1 MCITIF
7 RVGRFMLPRALLS
20 CCILVLFLAVTSA
33 GPTSAAE
40 GKPTNRLIHEVSP
53 YLLKHAANP
62 VDWYPWGEEAFAR
75 ARETDKPILL
85 SIGYLTCHWCNVMEE
100 ESFSDPQV
108 AALINEAFIP
118 VKVDREE
125 RPDIDQ
131 IYMKACYLLSPS
143 CGWPLTLFLSPDGKP
158 FYAGTYIPKE
168 NRFGRLGLLEL
179 IPRVKQLWEEERGSV
194 QKSADS
200 VNAAIVSSTI
210 QLPGS
215 DIGLT
220 QLDGAFQVYSND
232 FDGQYG
238 GFGLSTKFP
247 KPLNLL
253 YLLRYWHRTGNSI
266 ALGMVE
272 KTLSAMRQGSI
283 YDQLGYGFH
292 RYTTDRLWRVPHF
305 EKMLYDQALLVLAY
319 LEAYQAT
326 SKEEYAATAHEILEY
341 VLTYMTAENGAFFSA
356 ESADS
361 EGEEGRFY
369 LWSTEELKEILT
381 PAEAA
386 TVIKIFQMTDD
397 GNFVHPVTGQTTS
410 RNILYREHSAG
421 QSNDFE
427 KIRRKLL
434 AARNKRTRPEL
445 DDKILTDW
453 NGLMIAALARAAQV
467 LGQPDYGAA
476 AAKAAKFV
484 LDNAR
489 SADGKL
495 LHRWR
500 EGRAGLAGN
509 AADYS
514 FLTWGMLELYGW
526 DFDTRWLAQALDL
539 TNTLVADFWDDK
551 LGGFYLTADSGE
563 SMLPRIKE
571 SIDTALPSSN
581 AVAMNN
587 LLKLGR
593 LTGRHEFEGK
603 ADKINR
609 LMSPRVQDNQLGFP
623 MMLAALEF
631 ALAPSQEVVITGIQ
645 GADDT
650 RHMLDILRKS
660 YFPHM
665 VVLFKAAGE
674 EAPEI
679 NRYAGFVEFMNAI
692 DNKAT
697 AYVCTDFKCNFPTT
711 APEKM
716 LEGLSN
722 ISTKK
727 KQD

>member
-1 MCITIF
+1 MT
-7 RVGRFMLPRALLS
+7 PRAVLN
-20 CCILVLFLAVTSA
+20 CCIIFILFLGIPAAHTI
-33 GPTSAAE
+33 AAE
-40 GKPTNRLIHEVSP
+40 EKSTNRLTHEASP
-53 YLLKHAANP
+53 YLLKHASNP
-62 VDWYPWGEEAFAR
+62 VDWYPWGDEAFAQ
-75 ARETDKPILL
+75 AREKDKPILL

-108 AALINEAFIP
+108 AALINETFIP

-179 IPRVKQLWEEERGSV
+179 IPRVKQLWAEERGSV

-210 QLPGS
+210 QLPGN
-215 DIGLT
+215 DMDFGK
-220 QLDGAFQVYSND
+220 LDGAFRIFASD
-232 FDGQYG
+232 FDGEYG
-238 GFGLSTKFP
+238 GFGRSTKFP

-253 YLLRYWHRTGNSI
+253 YLLRYWHRTGNRE
-266 ALGMVE
+266 ALAMVE

-283 YDQLGYGFH
+283 YDQIGYGFH

-305 EKMLYDQALLVLAY
+305 EKMLYDQALLILAY

-326 SKEEYAATAHEILEY
+326 AKEEYAATAREILGY
-341 VLTYMTAENGAFFSA
+341 VLTHMTAENGGFFSA

-369 LWSTEELKEILT
+369 LWSTAEVKKTLA
-381 PAEAA
+381 PAEAEA
-386 TVIKIFQMTDD
+386 VVRIFHMTDD
-397 GNFVHPVTGQTTS
+397 GNFVHPVTGQKTGL
-410 RNILYREHSAG
+410 NILYRESPPD
-421 QSNDFE
+421 QNDAFDN
-427 KIRRKLL
+427 IRKKLL
-434 AARNKRTRPEL
+434 AARNKRPRPEL

-467 LGQPDYGAA
+467 LAAPEYGAA
-476 AAKAAKFV
+476 AAKAAGF
-484 LDNAR
+484 LLSSAR
-489 SADGKL
+489 TADGRL

-500 EGRAGLAGN
+500 AGHTAGLAGN

-514 FLTWGMLELYGW
+514 YLTWGLLELYAW
-526 DFDTRWLAQALDL
+526 DFDAKWLAHALEL
-539 TNTLVADFWDDK
+539 TDTMIRDFWDDT
-551 LGGFYLTADSGE
+551 LGGFFLTPDNSK

-587 LLKLGR
+587 LLKLSR
-593 LTGRHEFEGK
+593 LTGKHEFEEK
-603 ADKINR
+603 ADGINK
-609 LMSPRVQDNQLGFP
+609 LMSPRVQENQLGFP
-623 MMLAALEF
+623 MLLAVLES
-631 ALAPSQEVVITGIQ
+631 ALAPSQEVVISGIK
-645 GADDT
+645 GAEDT
-650 RHMLDILRKS
+650 KRMFDTLRKS
-660 YFPHM
+660 YFPHA
-665 VVLFKAAGE
+665 VVLFKDAGVN
-674 EAPEI
+674 APEI
-679 NRYAGFVEFMNAI
+679 NRYADFVEFMNAV
-692 DNKAT
+692 DKKAT

-711 APEKM
+711 DPAKM
-716 LEGLSN
+716 LEELTS

-727 KQD
+727 KQDQGNETP